1 MNTKAKLKY
10 SKTKHGWPFCE
21 FDDLYDHK
29 CYVQDSSLAFEN
41 AIWLGVRDANP
52 LILKPGEGWV
62 PVDFP
67 EGTLFTTQMHIN
79 QKQAKELVKVLERFI
94 ESGSIKK

>member
-1 MNTKAKLKY
+1 MNTKAKLQY
-10 SKTKHGWPFCE
+10 SKTDRGWTFCE
-21 FDDLYDHK
+21 FDDLYDRR

-62 PVDFP
+62 SVEFP